1 MKSLLTVAA
10 LLVPAMLIAPI
21 VARAAEGSSDVTYV
35 SADKVTAA
43 FLKGGTI
50 ARGSDFVVQT
60 SRRVKDGTPEIH
72 SLDTEIMYVIDGSAT
87 YVTGGTMIGAKEGR
101 NGNSG
106 GTSIEGG
113 ETRHIQKGD
122 VVVVP
127 RGTPHWFK
135 EVPGPINYYVVKVHA
150 PDNK

>member
-1 MKSLLTVAA
+1 MKSALIIAA
-10 LLVPAMLIAPI
+10 LLVAPI
-21 VARAAEGSSDVTYV
+21 SAGAAEGSSDVTYV
-35 SADKVTAA
+35 SADKVTAG

-50 ARGSDFVVQT
+50 ARGADFVVQT
-60 SRRVKDGTPEIH
+60 SRRVKDGAPEVH
-72 SLDTEIMYVIDGSAT
+72 ALDTEIMYVIEGSAT
-87 YVTGGTMIGAKEGR
+87 YVTGGTLIGAKEGR
-101 NGNSG
+101 NGNSA

-135 EVPGPINYYVVKVHA
+135 EVPGPINYYVVKVHP

>member
-1 MKSLLTVAA
+1 MKSVVIIAA
-10 LLVPAMLIAPI
+10 LMVAPI
-21 VARAAEGSSDVTYV
+21 VALAAEGSSDVTYV
-35 SADKVTAA
+35 SADTVMAA

-50 ARGSDFVVQT
+50 ARGPDFVVQT
-60 SRRVKDGTPEIH
+60 SRRVKDGTPEVH
-72 SLDTEIMYVIDGSAT
+72 SLDTEIMYVVEGSAT
-87 YVTGGTMIGAKEGR
+87 YVSGGTLIGAKEGR

-106 GTSIEGG
+106 GTGIEGG

-122 VVVVP
+122 VVVIP